1 MQRPPNLTDAEWAE
15 WLQCQEEEDELL
27 AQVADREARLETGVI
42 DSYDEYEFTWEYAD
56 GDRRSH
62 EGEPST
68 AQPDPATAPCHSTPA
83 YGCIP
88 GLPPGPPRT
97 TRALRLPF

>member
-15 WLQCQEEEDELL
+15 WLQRQGEEDELL
-27 AQVADREARLETGVI
+27 AQVADREAQLETGVI

-56 GDRRSH
+56 SDPRSH

-68 AQPDPATAPCHSTPA
+68 AQPGPATPPCHSTPA

-88 GLPPGPPRT
+88 GLPPSPPRT
-97 TRALRLPF
+97 TRDLRPPC